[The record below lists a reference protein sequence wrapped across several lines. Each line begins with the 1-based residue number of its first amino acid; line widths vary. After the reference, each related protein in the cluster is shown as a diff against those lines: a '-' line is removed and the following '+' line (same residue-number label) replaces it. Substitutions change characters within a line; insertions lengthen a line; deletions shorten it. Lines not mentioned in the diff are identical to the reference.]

1 MAAGI
6 LPGATMSMGIKP
18 LEDYDSWDSLS
29 HDLRAIA
36 ALGYEAVEFG
46 TARPSHVDIGRLK
59 TILTSAG
66 LRVSGVGTGLAAVR
80 EGLSFTSLDG
90 MVRETA
96 LARMREFSEFAGA
109 LNAPILVG
117 LMQGTQKPGMELEWA
132 MGAIADAL
140 KQSAEYAS
148 EYGTTVALEPVNRY
162 ESGYNNTVEEAIQTL
177 SRVGSSRLSLI
188 LDTFH
193 LNIEEVSI
201 RDAIS
206 VGLPYL
212 SHVHLSDSNRLAPG
226 QGHIRFS
233 EIMDVLR
240 AGRYRGYLT
249 IEIAPSAGIVTSAR
263 IARDHIM
270 VDLKA

>member
-1 MAAGI
+1 
-6 LPGATMSMGIKP
+6 MSMGIKP
-18 LEDYDSWDSLS
+18 LEDYDGWDSLS
-29 HDLRAIA
+29 QDLRAIA
-36 ALGYEAVEFG
+36 SLGYEAVEFG
-46 TARPSHVDIGRLK
+46 TACPSRVDIGRLRMVLK
-59 TILTSAG
+59 SAG

-80 EGLSFTSLDG
+80 EGLSFTSHDG
-90 MVRETA
+90 TVRETA
-96 LARMREFSEFAGA
+96 LARMREFAEFAGA
-109 LNAPILVG
+109 LSAPILVG
-117 LMQGTQKPGMELEWA
+117 LMQGMRKPGIELEWA
-132 MGAIADAL
+132 THAITEAL
-140 KQSAEYAS
+140 KQSVEYAS
-148 EYGTTVALEPVNRY
+148 EYGTTVALESVNRY
-162 ESGYNNTVEEAIQTL
+162 ESGYNNTVEEAIQTI
-177 SRVGSSRLSLI
+177 SRVGSSQMSLI

-233 EIMDVLR
+233 EVMDVLR

-249 IEIAPSAGIVTSAR
+249 IEVASSAGVVASAG

-270 VDLKA
+270 MDLKA